1 MSNVETTS
9 KESSSVKPDARHRV
23 VSKGTIVGRLAGGVG
38 LVLLVSTPL
47 TWLLT
52 MDFGAL
58 VVGKLLLGLLL
69 VGVYLA
75 TNPDFFTRV
84 SGARSSGLLALS
96 ASTVVLVVGLVVA
109 ANYLAFR
116 HVKQWDLTREG
127 VFTLTKQTTDLL
139 ARLKDDVKVYAFYG
153 NIEPVFAPT
162 EELLERLAA
171 QSPRFTFEMVNPES
185 RPDLVEKYK
194 ITDAGPRL
202 VVTARGQDTR
212 AKEPTEEALVNA
224 IIKVAE
230 QTTKKIVFLKGHG
243 ELDIT
248 DDKTAGGLKVVA
260 DALGNEGYVVEA
272 LSLMDVAAT
281 PATPGLKIQRGD
293 AHDHEGEHGTE
304 GKGAG
309 LVNLQVPA
317 EVSVLIV
324 AGPRTKLL
332 EPELAA
338 LDAFLAR
345 GGRLIVMLDPETE
358 SGLEGLLRRWKI
370 ELRND
375 LIVDTNPMNRLLG
388 LGAASPMVA
397 PTQTEHPV
405 TKDLVNRGVVFTA
418 RSLGILSGGESGV
431 VATALMEAGPSA
443 WGETKFKEQT
453 AERDDADTTSGL
465 NVMVVATRSTN
476 TIDAALTPEGRI
488 IAFGDADFATNKY
501 VTMQGNSDWFLNT
514 VAWAAEE
521 ESRITVRPN
530 QRASAQLFLTGEQLG
545 SLVFLSMDVLPV
557 LLVAMGLGI
566 VLVRRQR

>member
-1 MSNVETTS
+1 MSTEATTS
-9 KESSSVKPDARHRV
+9 KESGSAKPDARHRV

-96 ASTVVLVVGLVVA
+96 AGTVVLVVGLVGA
-109 ANYLAFR
+109 ANYLAYR
-116 HVKQWDLTREG
+116 HVKEWDLTREG

-139 ARLKDDVKVYAFYG
+139 ARLKDDVKVYAFYA

-185 RPDLVEKYK
+185 RPDLVEKFK

-212 AKEPTEEALVNA
+212 AKEPTEEAMVNA
-224 IIKVAE
+224 ILKVAE

-243 ELDIT
+243 ELDIA

-260 DALGNEGYVVEA
+260 DALQNEGFVVEA
-272 LSLMDVAAT
+272 LSLMDVPAV
-281 PATPGLKIQRGD
+281 PATPGVKIEREDG
-293 AHDHEGEHGTE
+293 HDHAGEA
-304 GKGAG
+304 KAG
-309 LVNLQVPA
+309 LVSLQVPA
-317 EVSVLIV
+317 AISVLIV

-345 GGRLIVMLDPETE
+345 GGRLIVMLDPEND

-397 PTQTEHPV
+397 PTQTEHPA

-418 RSLGILSGGESGV
+418 RSLGILTGGESGV
-431 VATALMEAGPSA
+431 VTTALMEAGPSA

-453 AERDDADTTSGL
+453 AERDDQDTTSGL
-465 NVMVVATRSTN
+465 NVMVVATRSSN